1 MSEAFTTSTARNIF
15 YGGTLFFLLV
25 FLALTYQTEQSIPS
39 RDKREMLSD
48 PRVAAGKKIWETHN
62 CIGCHTLL
70 GEGAY
75 FAPELGN
82 VVKRLGSEEAVKAF
96 IQSRPVERHPG
107 AAQHAAVQFHGRATR
122 RDRRVPELR
131 VANQHRQVAAQHSG
145 LIRTDQEIT
154 MQYKSQ
160 AVAKPYFIAAIAL
173 FVAQI
178 LFGLIMGLQYVMGD
192 FLFPEIPFNV
202 ARMVHTNALIVW
214 LLMGF
219 MGAAYYLIPEEAET
233 ELFSPKLAIALF
245 WIFLVAAGLTVV
257 GYLTVPYATLAK
269 MTGNDLL
276 PTMGREF
283 LEQPLIT
290 KVGIVVVALAFLFN
304 ITMTVLKGRK
314 TSIAT
319 VLLIGLWGLAIM
331 FLFSFVNP
339 DNIVRDKFY
348 WWWVVHLWVEG
359 VWELILGAILAF
371 VLIKVTGV
379 DREIIEKWLY
389 VIVTLTLISGI
400 LGTGHHYYWIGTPEY
415 WQLIGSIFSALEPI
429 PFFGMTLFAFNMVNR
444 RRREHPNKAATLWAL
459 GTGVMAFL
467 GAGVWGFLHTL
478 SPVNYYTHGTQIT
491 AAHGHMAFYGAY
503 VMAVLTI
510 ISYAMPIMRGRA
522 ANSNKAQVV
531 EMWAFWLMTV
541 SIVFI
546 TLFLTAAGILQ
557 VWLQRVSDSPLPFM
571 VAQDQISLFYWMREW
586 SGVVFLIGLC
596 IYIWSF
602 FIPGEEKAKA

>member
-1 MSEAFTTSTARNIF
+1 
-15 YGGTLFFLLV
+15 
-25 FLALTYQTEQSIPS
+25 
-39 RDKREMLSD
+39 
-48 PRVAAGKKIWETHN
+48 
-62 CIGCHTLL
+62 
-70 GEGAY
+70 
-75 FAPELGN
+75 
-82 VVKRLGSEEAVKAF
+82 
-96 IQSRPVERHPG
+96 
-107 AAQHAAVQFHGRATR
+107 
-122 RDRRVPELR
+122 
-131 VANQHRQVAAQHSG
+131 
-145 LIRTDQEIT
+145 

-178 LFGLIMGLQYVMGD
+178 LFGLIMGLQYVIGD

-219 MGAAYYLIPEEAET
+219 MGAAYYLVPEESET

-290 KVGIVVVALAFLFN
+290 KLGIVVVALAFLFN

-314 TSIAT
+314 TAINT
-319 VLLIGLWGLAIM
+319 VLLVGLWGLAIF

-339 DNIVRDKFY
+339 HNVVRDKFY

-359 VWELILGAILAF
+359 VWELILGSILAF

-379 DREIIEKWLY
+379 DREVIEKWLY
-389 VIVTLTLISGI
+389 VIITLTLVTGI

-429 PFFGMTLFAFNMVNR
+429 PFFAMTLFAFNMVNKR
-444 RRREHPNKAATLWAL
+444 RRDHPNKAATLWCL

-478 SPVNYYTHGTQIT
+478 APVNYYTHGTQIT

-503 VMAVLTI
+503 VMVNLAI
-510 ISYAMPIMRGRA
+510 ISYAMPLMRGRA
-522 ANSNKAQVV
+522 ANSNKAQVA
-531 EMWAFWLMTV
+531 EMWGFWLMTV

-557 VWLQRVSDSPLPFM
+557 VWLQRVSENPLPFM
-571 VAQDQISLFYWMREW
+571 VVQDQVSLFYWMREW
-586 SGVVFLIGLC
+586 SGVVFLIGL
-596 IYIWSF
+596 IVYIWSF
-602 FIPGEEKAKA
+602 FIPGEQKAAA

>member
-1 MSEAFTTSTARNIF
+1 
-15 YGGTLFFLLV
+15 
-25 FLALTYQTEQSIPS
+25 
-39 RDKREMLSD
+39 
-48 PRVAAGKKIWETHN
+48 
-62 CIGCHTLL
+62 
-70 GEGAY
+70 
-75 FAPELGN
+75 
-82 VVKRLGSEEAVKAF
+82 
-96 IQSRPVERHPG
+96 
-107 AAQHAAVQFHGRATR
+107 
-122 RDRRVPELR
+122 
-131 VANQHRQVAAQHSG
+131 
-145 LIRTDQEIT
+145 

-178 LFGLIMGLQYVMGD
+178 LFGLIMGLQYVLGD
-192 FLFPEIPFNV
+192 FLFPAIPFNV

-219 MGAAYYLIPEEAET
+219 MGAAYYLVPEESET

-290 KVGIVVVALAFLFN
+290 KLGIVVVALAFLFN

-314 TSIAT
+314 TAINT

-339 DNIVRDKFY
+339 HNVVRDKFY

-359 VWELILGAILAF
+359 VWELILGSILAF

-379 DREIIEKWLY
+379 DREVIEKWLY
-389 VIVTLTLISGI
+389 VIITLTLVTGI
-400 LGTGHHYYWIGTPEY
+400 LGTGHHYFWIGTPEY

-429 PFFGMTLFAFNMVNR
+429 PFFAMTLFAFNMVNK
-444 RRREHPNKAATLWAL
+444 RRREHPNKAATLWCL

-478 SPVNYYTHGTQIT
+478 APVNYYTHGTQIT

-503 VMAVLTI
+503 VMVNLAI
-510 ISYAMPIMRGRA
+510 ISYAMPLMRGRA
-522 ANSNKAQVV
+522 ANSNKAQVA
-531 EMWAFWLMTV
+531 EMWGFWLMTV

-557 VWLQRVSDSPLPFM
+557 VWLQRVSDNPLPFM
-571 VAQDQISLFYWMREW
+571 VAQEQVNLFYWMREW
-586 SGVVFLIGLC
+586 SGVVFLIGLVV
-596 IYIWSF
+596 YIWSF
-602 FIPGEEKAKA
+602 FIPGESKATA

>member
-1 MSEAFTTSTARNIF
+1 
-15 YGGTLFFLLV
+15 
-25 FLALTYQTEQSIPS
+25 
-39 RDKREMLSD
+39 
-48 PRVAAGKKIWETHN
+48 
-62 CIGCHTLL
+62 
-70 GEGAY
+70 
-75 FAPELGN
+75 
-82 VVKRLGSEEAVKAF
+82 
-96 IQSRPVERHPG
+96 
-107 AAQHAAVQFHGRATR
+107 
-122 RDRRVPELR
+122 
-131 VANQHRQVAAQHSG
+131 
-145 LIRTDQEIT
+145 

-178 LFGLIMGLQYVMGD
+178 LFGLIMGLQYVWGD
-192 FLFPEIPFNV
+192 FLFPHIPFNV

-257 GYLTVPYATLAK
+257 GYLTVPYAKLAA

-290 KVGIVVVALAFLFN
+290 KGGIVVVALAFLFN
-304 ITMTVLKGRK
+304 ISMTVLKGRK
-314 TSIAT
+314 TSVAT
-319 VLLIGLWGLAIM
+319 VLLIGLWGLAVL

-339 DNIVRDKFY
+339 HNVVRDKFY

-400 LGTGHHYYWIGTPEY
+400 LGTGHHYYWIGTPES

-444 RRREHPNKAATLWAL
+444 RRREHPNKAAVLWAL

-503 VMAVLTI
+503 VMAVLTM
-510 ISYAMPIMRGRA
+510 ISYAMPLMRGRA
-522 ANSNKAQVV
+522 ANSNKAQVA
-531 EMWAFWLMTV
+531 EMWAFWLMTIA
-541 SIVFI
+541 IVFI

-571 VAQDQISLFYWMREW
+571 VAQDQVALFYWMREW
-586 SGVVFLIGLC
+586 SGVVFLIGLVV
-596 IYIWSF
+596 YIWSF
-602 FIPGEEKAKA
+602 FIPGEEKAA